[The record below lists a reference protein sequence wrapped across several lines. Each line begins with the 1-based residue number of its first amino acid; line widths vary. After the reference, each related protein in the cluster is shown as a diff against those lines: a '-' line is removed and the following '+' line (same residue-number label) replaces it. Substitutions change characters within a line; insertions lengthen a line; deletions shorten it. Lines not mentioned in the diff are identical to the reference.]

1 MCNVE
6 IYINDKKYIIPLVDY
21 LDIKAIQYG
30 FDDYEDL
37 CNHGFSIDFQIK
49 AQSKCDLSHFDKL
62 HEGSGRM

>member
-6 IYINDKKYIIPLVDY
+6 IFINDKKYIIPLVDY

-30 FDDYEDL
+30 FDDYKDL
-37 CNHGFSIDFQIK
+37 CNHGFSIDFKINAK
-49 AQSKCDLSHFDKL
+49 SKCDISQFVEH

>member
-1 MCNVE
+1 MCNVD
-6 IYINDKKYIIPLVDY
+6 IWINEKKYCIPLEDY

-37 CNHGFSIDFQIK
+37 CNCGFRVDFEIK
-49 AQSKCDLSHFDKL
+49 AQSKCDLSLFDKL